1 MKRRLPADGGESG
14 AVEKSKP
21 RLCGSEHRRSRG
33 CGGVASR
40 LPVCNER
47 SAACEEAREE
57 TCPDTARSCV
67 SCLLCVGSGVC
78 VAALHTCASI
88 EIDKLRE
95 TLVPLRR

>member
-1 MKRRLPADGGESG
+1 MKRRLPADGGES
-14 AVEKSKP
+14 ARWRSKP

-78 VAALHTCASI
+78 V
-88 EIDKLRE
+88 D
-95 TLVPLRR
+95 